1 MASHSKKYTM
11 FSDQDKVASQG
22 VKSVAETGGTST
34 LKSEL
39 AAAGKNV
46 KDFTTASS
54 SLFPSNN
61 NQSKNING
69 QLEMDVGHRTISSIS
84 MVAPSPDWFT
94 GLSNYRPVK
103 DGKWLQSF
111 SVDTYPWDAGTDSG
125 TSYTSGN
132 SATNPKERVYR
143 IFYDLPENN
152 VFIGKDGSV
161 LPVGQWSC
169 DKVKETECREDQ
181 GAKFFQKMKDG
192 KLRTKKCRWLAKKIA
207 RKNRFCSKI
216 STNVYAPSAGD
227 VCRVTCETCP
237 SISTDDD

>member
-1 MASHSKKYTM
+1 MLITTRTLMATM
-11 FSDQDKVASQG
+11 HYVYVMCHFFILFFISFFFLRDDIRI
-22 VKSVAETGGTST
+22 
-34 LKSEL
+34 
-39 AAAGKNV
+39 
-46 KDFTTASS
+46 
-54 SLFPSNN
+54 SLFS
-61 NQSKNING
+61 
-69 QLEMDVGHRTISSIS
+69 
-84 MVAPSPDWFT
+84 SPDWFT

-152 VFIGKDGSV
+152 VFIGDDGSV